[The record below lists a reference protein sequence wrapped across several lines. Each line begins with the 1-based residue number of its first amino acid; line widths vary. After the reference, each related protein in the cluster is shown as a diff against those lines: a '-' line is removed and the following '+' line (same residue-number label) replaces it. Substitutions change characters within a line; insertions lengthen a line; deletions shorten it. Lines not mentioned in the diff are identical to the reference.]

1 MRNRRLLTLAV
12 LVVALGFSAGAQA
25 EIAVVTLIQD
35 ADGAGTLAVNLRM
48 WGDGGVGV
56 AATSAGFLDFA
67 IKSISATGGV
77 GSTTNMSPFG
87 SVTDGTDTVD
97 AGFSSIRG
105 DGATPDFGPVG
116 LQPVA
121 YGPRAGDP
129 NGTSYALENAA
140 VLLGVGTTDYT
151 GGAPASGSWAA
162 QPANYDADTEIIVG
176 TYTGTAIDLTTFG
189 TISFSVLDPGA
200 FSGPLGDPISG
211 LGAFGDS
218 VTGVVVQ
225 TTWMVGGNDGGNA
238 LSTSATNLRVEAG
251 SVILGG
257 SYNSGTTGDA
267 RVANVTV
274 QVSDPNVSLT
284 FGGTGIHVLA
294 GLDIQ
299 QGNDGTQDVDI
310 ADARL
315 NVYGGDL
322 GTTQAA
328 INGMLGVGD
337 GLYSSQV
344 DPPAAVTEVL
354 VVSQADDDDADTDL
368 DHVAVVATV
377 NGDIN
382 LDRIVDAFD
391 FGVLQG
397 KWQQATTVWTQGDLN
412 NDGIVDAFDF
422 GVLQGNWQDS
432 YVASG
437 GVVPEPA
444 TMALLCL
451 GAVGLLRRRRK

>member
-12 LVVALGFSAGAQA
+12 LVVALGFTAVAQA
-25 EIAVVTLIQD
+25 EIGVVTLIQD
-35 ADGAGTLAVNLRM
+35 ANGAGTLAVNLRM

-56 AATSAGFLDFA
+56 GATSAGFLDFA
-67 IKSISATGGV
+67 IKSISATGGDV
-77 GSTTNMSPFG
+77 GSTTNMSPYG
-87 SVTDGTDTVD
+87 VVTDGDGNDVD
-97 AGFSSIRG
+97 AGFTSIRG

-121 YGPRAGDP
+121 YNATGVSDP
-129 NGTSYALENAA
+129 LKDAA

-162 QPANYDADTEIIVG
+162 GGQPANYDADTEIIVG

-200 FSGPLGDPISG
+200 FSGPLGDPNSG
-211 LGAFGDS
+211 LGAFGTP

-225 TTWMVGGNDGGNA
+225 TTGMVGGNDGGA
-238 LSTSATNLRVEAG
+238 DLSTSATNLRVEAG

-274 QVSDPNVSLT
+274 EVSDPNVALI
-284 FGGTGIHVLA
+284 FGGTGTHVLA

-299 QGNDGTQDVDI
+299 QGNAGTQDVDI
-310 ADARL
+310 SDARL
-315 NVYGGDL
+315 NVYGADL
-322 GTTQAA
+322 GTTEAA

-354 VVSQADDDDADTDL
+354 VVSQADDDDADNNL

-432 YVASG
+432 YTAGG

-451 GAVGLLRRRRK
+451 GAVGVLRRRRK

>member
-12 LVVALGFSAGAQA
+12 LVVALGFSAVAQA

-35 ADGAGTLAVNLRM
+35 ANGAGSLAVNLRM

-67 IKSISATGGV
+67 IKSISATGGDV
-77 GSTTNMSPFG
+77 GSTTNVSPYG
-87 SVTDGTDTVD
+87 VVTDGDGNDVD

-105 DGATPDFGPVG
+105 DGASPDFGPVG

-121 YGPRAGDP
+121 YNAGGVNDP
-129 NGTSYALENAA
+129 LQDAA

-162 QPANYDADTEIIVG
+162 GGQPANYDADTEIIVG

-189 TISFSVLDPGA
+189 TISFSVLAPGA
-200 FSGPLGDPISG
+200 FSGPLGDPNSG
-211 LGAFGDS
+211 LGAFGTS

-225 TTWMVGGNDGGNA
+225 TTTMVGGNDGGA
-238 LSTSATNLRVEAG
+238 DLSTSATNLRVEAG
-251 SVILGG
+251 NVVLGG

-299 QGNDGTQDVDI
+299 QGNAGTQDVDI
-310 ADARL
+310 SDARL
-315 NVYGGDL
+315 NVYGADL

-344 DPPAAVTEVL
+344 DPPGAVTEVL
-354 VVSQADDDDADTDL
+354 VVSQADDDDADNDL

-412 NDGIVDAFDF
+412 GDGIVDAFDF

-432 YVASG
+432 YTAGG

-451 GAVGLLRRRRK
+451 GAVGVLRRRRK